1 MELLKYIYAL
11 KPGHKYFSK
20 DFDGEDEW
28 RSDGSY
34 SSEDSEFELQ
44 FSEVVKDLPPSL
56 ASKLPKRK
64 VRDYDEYDD
73 DEEEAKQEEIV
84 QKNTKKSILREN
96 TVSINV
102 MALIK
107 EMNISIYNRL
117 LCQRS
122 RLRCFQI

>member
-11 KPGHKYFSK
+11 KPSHKYFSK

-44 FSEVVKDLPPSL
+44 FSEVIKDLPPSL

-64 VRDYDEYDD
+64 VRDYDEDDD
-73 DEEEAKQEEIV
+73 DEEEAKEE
-84 QKNTKKSILREN
+84 E
-96 TVSINV
+96 TV
-102 MALIK
+102 
-107 EMNISIYNRL
+107 
-117 LCQRS
+117 
-122 RLRCFQI
+122 